1 MNQHT
6 KRFIT
11 AWVIATFFWMI
22 FFYCPPVIFSAT
34 LVGILITILFVE
46 WGQFFPVNSWR
57 FWIVTPLYPILPF
70 ALMIYMNQVAIYR
83 PMVYYLFLLVF
94 SFDAGSYIAGSLFGK
109 HLILPKITPKKTY
122 EGAIGGYFSALVI
135 FLWALYEKQIMLS
148 PQFIIGFTVAVCV
161 IAFFGDLFESYLK
174 RSVQLKDSGCI
185 LPGHGGFLDRFD
197 AIMVTTFFFFAFKD
211 WLILY
216 LH

>member
-22 FFYCPPVIFSAT
+22 FFYCPPLVFSIT
-34 LVGILITILFVE
+34 LFGILIAILLTE
-46 WGQFFPVNSWR
+46 WGKFFPTSSLH
-57 FWIVTPLYPILPF
+57 FWWFTPLYPILPF
-70 ALMIYMNQVAIYR
+70 ALMIYMNQTAMYR

-94 SFDAGSYIAGSLFGK
+94 SFDAGSYIFGSLFGK
-109 HLILPKITPKKTY
+109 HLIIPKITPHKTF
-122 EGAIGGYFSALVI
+122 EGAIGGYFSALFM
-135 FLWALYEKQIMLS
+135 FLWTLYEKQITLS
-148 PQFIIGFTVAVCV
+148 PQFIIGFTLIICI

-174 RSVQLKDSGCI
+174 RKVQLKDSGYI

-197 AIMVTTFFFFAFKD
+197 AIMVTTFFFFALKD